1 MLHTLN
7 FSDQFFVLPESLP
20 LVSTSVCSTR
30 QQKIKTTKCQLGIP
44 QGSIF
49 EPTLFNLHVTDMA
62 NNISDSLWL
71 RYADDSAIQKECK
84 VNAVCNIDI
93 CNEPDEWNWMA

>member
-20 LVSTSVCSTR
+20 LVSTSVCSIR
-30 QQKIKTTKCQLGIP
+30 QQKINTIKCQFGIR

-49 EPTLFNLHVTDMA
+49 EPTLFNLYATDMA

-84 VNAVCNIDI
+84 VNDI
-93 CNEPDEWNWMA
+93 NHHL